1 MTACGGGRS
10 ANWPFPLSARDQ
22 GSLEIKEGRNLT
34 EPRKMDPASVSSVFL
49 ATSRCQ
55 RTQSLVED
63 VVSCVIDT
71 PLCSGRRTRAG
82 WADPAGGVDPLDET
96 RASKYPRSRGFC
108 RQQQPRN
115 CTRLWSGLA
124 RQNLANDLRAI
135 GSFPGRASIV
145 LDEWSA
151 LRVDKL
157 GLRGLEAPFATAPL
171 GGADIYLNAFRG
183 VLADQRCLLRR
194 RKFGRNVLSDRDNR
208 RERKSSKAE

>member
-63 VVSCVIDT
+63 VVSRVIDT

-82 WADPAGGVDPLDET
+82 WADSAGGVDPLHET
-96 RASKYPRSRGFC
+96 RAVKYPPARPFSADSRDESGSEANLDLHEFGDGATGLCFC
-108 RQQQPRN
+108 
-115 CTRLWSGLA
+115 G
-124 RQNLANDLRAI
+124 D
-135 GSFPGRASIV
+135 
-145 LDEWSA
+145 
-151 LRVDKL
+151 
-157 GLRGLEAPFATAPL
+157 
-171 GGADIYLNAFRG
+171 
-183 VLADQRCLLRR
+183 
-194 RKFGRNVLSDRDNR
+194 
-208 RERKSSKAE
+208 